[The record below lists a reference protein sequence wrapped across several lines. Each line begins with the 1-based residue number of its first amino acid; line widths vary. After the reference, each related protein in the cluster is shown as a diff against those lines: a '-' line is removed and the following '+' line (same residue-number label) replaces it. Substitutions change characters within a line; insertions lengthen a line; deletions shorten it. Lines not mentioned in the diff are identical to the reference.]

1 MAYVDASSPLL
12 LESAQLESSSVF
24 GNMLVS
30 RPYPRGT
37 LCAGVGLAIIAA
49 YYVRAWRDLQGR
61 TESSLTADSAVS
73 PRRQSCPELRYLQ
86 WGMLASVV
94 FFMLAAVAD
103 TTNDWLDRLVGCLM
117 GFCAA
122 LGVGIFG
129 VGFVSLA
136 NLWTE
141 LLQQLKKAKIGSV
154 LCYVPLAVPWLGLG
168 LGAFVLFGMLLE
180 KLPESRK
187 SLFQVLLWS
196 LISVTIAGLLWHLI
210 SVMFNSL
217 WKSSGHAALMLRLIL
232 MVTFSAIIVSAVTFG
247 FWWLASQTALLLVI
261 FLSAIGSLDVIF
273 YSHWVRLRALKDN
286 LQ

>member
-1 MAYVDASSPLL
+1 
-12 LESAQLESSSVF
+12 
-24 GNMLVS
+24 
-30 RPYPRGT
+30 
-37 LCAGVGLAIIAA
+37 
-49 YYVRAWRDLQGR
+49 
-61 TESSLTADSAVS
+61 
-73 PRRQSCPELRYLQ
+73 
-86 WGMLASVV
+86 MLASVV

>member
-1 MAYVDASSPLL
+1 
-12 LESAQLESSSVF
+12 
-24 GNMLVS
+24 
-30 RPYPRGT
+30 
-37 LCAGVGLAIIAA
+37 
-49 YYVRAWRDLQGR
+49 
-61 TESSLTADSAVS
+61 
-73 PRRQSCPELRYLQ
+73 
-86 WGMLASVV
+86 MLASVV

-154 LCYVPLAVPWLGLG
+154 LCYVPLAVLCLGLG

-187 SLFQVLLWS
+187 SLFQALLWS
-196 LISVTIAGLLWHLI
+196 LISVTMAGLLWHLI